1 MKKKYFFPLLA
12 VLVTSCNKSS
22 ITGITCDYNVGP
34 SMSVK
39 ELNTVL
45 KPVNQQIGASK
56 IDDKYI
62 TNLINFSNEFANK
75 NIMNE
80 SRVFSPLS
88 IYNCYAML
96 YEGTTNN
103 VREKLN
109 GFFDFDSLD
118 SLKNSIK
125 TAMEMMSIDKE
136 ATKLDTAN
144 SFWID
149 DDFQDYMNKNYLDTL
164 ANYYYAEAFGGNL
177 ELDATR
183 QDMANWVNK
192 KTNNIFNVSK
202 DNFQTSPGSL
212 LILLNTLYLKC
223 PWLKNFNKNFDYDAN
238 FYSNSETSSKTFMT
252 KTEVGSIYAG
262 EDFDIASISL
272 QGGVSFRILLPHE
285 NTNYVDVLNNNL
297 NYIFDLSSL
306 SRTLY
311 EITYKIPKF
320 KAKSKY
326 DLKNEF
332 TQMGL
337 SEPFDWTNDYE
348 NIVDL
353 KKDDQK
359 FRIEQSIHEAGIDVN
374 NDGIEAA
381 AYTSIVATTP
391 TSTGKIDK
399 IPSYIF
405 NANRSFMYALTY
417 HNIPLFL
424 GTLLD

>member
-1 MKKKYFFPLLA
+1 MKKKYLLPLLA
-12 VLVTSCNKSS
+12 VLVSSCDKS
-22 ITGITCDYNVGP
+22 ITTVDVGQ

-45 KPVNQQIGASK
+45 KPVNQQTSASK
-56 IDDKYI
+56 IDKQYI
-62 TNLINFSNEFANK
+62 TNLINFSSKFANK
-75 NIMNE
+75 TIMNE

-103 VREKLN
+103 VRETLKE
-109 GFFDFDSLD
+109 FFSFDSLD
-118 SLKNSIK
+118 SLKKTIK
-125 TAMEMMSIDKE
+125 TATEMLSIDTEK
-136 ATKLDTAN
+136 TKLDTAN
-144 SFWID
+144 SVWID
-149 DDFQDYMNKNYLDTL
+149 DDFQDYINKEYLDAL
-164 ANYYYAEAFGGNL
+164 AKYYYAEAFGGSL

-202 DNFQTSPGSL
+202 EYFQTSPGSL
-212 LILLNTLYLKC
+212 LILLNTLYLKS
-223 PWLKNFNKNFDYDAN
+223 PWLKNFNKNFDYDSD
-238 FYSNSETSSKTFMT
+238 FYSNSGTSSKTFMT

-262 EDFDIASISL
+262 EDFDVANMPL

-297 NYIFDLSSL
+297 NYIFDLSTL

-320 KAKSKY
+320 EVKSKY

-337 SEPFDWTNDYE
+337 SEPFVWTNDYE

-359 FRIEQSIHEAGIDVN
+359 FRVEQSIHEAGIDVN
-374 NDGIEAA
+374 NEGIEAA

-399 IPSYIF
+399 LPSYIF
-405 NANRSFMYALTY
+405 NANRTFMYALTY
-417 HNIPLFL
+417 NDIPLFL

>member
-1 MKKKYFFPLLA
+1 MKKKYLLPLLA
-12 VLVTSCNKSS
+12 VLVTSCDKSL
-22 ITGITCDYNVGP
+22 TTNDVDVGP
-34 SMSVK
+34 NMSVK

-45 KPVNQQIGASK
+45 KPVNQQASANQ
-56 IDDKYI
+56 IDNQYI
-62 TNLINFSNEFANK
+62 TNLINFSNKFADK
-75 NIMNE
+75 NIMHE

-96 YEGTTNN
+96 YEGTTKN

-109 GFFDFDSLD
+109 EFFDFDSLD

-125 TAMEMMSIDKE
+125 TATEMLSIDSST
-136 ATKLDTAN
+136 TKLDTAN

-149 DDFQDYMNKNYLDTL
+149 DDFQGYMNKDYLDTL
-164 ANYYYAEAFGGNL
+164 AKYYYAEAFGGSL

-202 DNFQTSPGSL
+202 ENFQTSPGSL
-212 LILLNTLYLKC
+212 LMLINTLYLKT
-223 PWLKNFNKNFDYDAN
+223 PWLKNFNTNFDYDSE
-238 FYSNSETSSKTFMT
+238 FYSNGGTSSKTFMT

-262 EDFDIASISL
+262 EDFDVASMPL

-326 DLKNEF
+326 DLKKEF

-337 SEPFDWTNDYE
+337 SEPFAWTNDYE

-381 AYTSIVATTP
+381 AYTSIGLSTP
-391 TSTGKIDK
+391 TSTEKPIK
-399 IPSYIF
+399 YPPFIF

-417 HNIPLFL
+417 NNIPLFL